1 MHDKSISVV
10 IPVFNENEN
19 VAPLYQELS
28 GVLSKTASVY
38 EIIFIDDG
46 SIDGTVAAL
55 KNICAKDKNVKVIA
69 LKRNYGQTAAIMA
82 GIDASK
88 YDYILTMDGDMQNDP
103 AEIPRLLDKIDEG
116 YDLVSGWRKSR
127 KDPFLSKRLPSLIAN
142 KVISAMTGVR
152 LHDYGCTLKV
162 YRKDFLK
169 NVNLYGEMHRFIPV
183 YIYFMGGKI
192 TEIPVNHRKREKGRS
207 KYGIGRTTKVILDL
221 LTVRF
226 LLGNYSTSPL
236 YFFGGLGFFL
246 MSSGVL
252 CAFITLLQK
261 FFIGALVH
269 RNPLILLAIFLFIV
283 GTQFIFM
290 GLLAELNMRI
300 YYESTKKSIYAV
312 GDRINCEV

>member
-1 MHDKSISVV
+1 MHNKSISVV
-10 IPVFNENEN
+10 IPVFNEREN
-19 VAPLYQELS
+19 VLPLYQELA
-28 GVLSKTASVY
+28 GVLTRTVSTY

-46 SIDGTVAAL
+46 SVDGTISAL
-55 KNICAKDKNVKVIA
+55 KDICAKDKSVKTIA

-88 YDYILTMDGDMQNDP
+88 FDYILTMDGDMQNDP
-103 AEIPRLLDKIDEG
+103 AEILRLLDKIDEG

-142 KVISAMTGVR
+142 RIISAMTGVR

-183 YIYFMGGKI
+183 YVYFMGGKI
-192 TEIPVNHRKREKGRS
+192 TEIEVNHRKRARGVS
-207 KYGIGRTTKVILDL
+207 KYGLGRTTKVVLDL
-221 LTVRF
+221 LTVKF

-246 MSSGVL
+246 MSSGVF
-252 CAFITLLQK
+252 CAFVTLLQK

-290 GLLAELNMRI
+290 GLLAELNIRI
-300 YYESTKKSIYAV
+300 YYESTRKSIYAI
-312 GDRINCEV
+312 GETINT

>member
-1 MHDKSISVV
+1 MHNKTISVV
-10 IPVFNENEN
+10 IPVYNEQEN
-19 VAPLYQELS
+19 IAPLYQELVEILRKNA
-28 GVLSKTASVY
+28 GVY

-46 SIDGTVAAL
+46 SADGTVRTL
-55 KNICAKDKNVKVIA
+55 QDICARDKRVKAIG

-82 GIDASK
+82 GIDASQ

-103 AEIPRLLDKIDEG
+103 AAIPQLLDRIDEG
-116 YDLVSGWRKSR
+116 YDLVSGWRRRR

-142 KVISAMTGVR
+142 RIISVMTGVK

-162 YRKDFLK
+162 YKKDFLK

-183 YIYFMGGKI
+183 YVYFMGGKI
-192 TEIPVNHRKREKGRS
+192 TEMEVNHRKRVRGRS
-207 KYGIGRTTKVILDL
+207 KYGLGRIVKVILDL
-221 LTVRF
+221 VTVRF

-246 MSSGVL
+246 MSSGVV
-252 CAFITLLQK
+252 FGGITLIQK
-261 FFIGALVH
+261 VFIGALVH
-269 RNPLILLAIFLFIV
+269 RNPLILLSIFLFIV

-300 YYESTKKSIYAV
+300 YYESTRKSIYAV
-312 GDRINCEV
+312 RERINF